1 MGIILF
7 NLRDLQRLERRID
20 RVQREQAPPTLRM
33 IVLNEETDS
42 AEVYPHDYEEEKTP
56 LEIAQDPWSLL
67 LKIEK
72 KPEDWNK

>member
-20 RVQREQAPPTLRM
+20 KVQKEQAPPTLRM

-42 AEVYPHDYEEEKTP
+42 AEVFPHDYEEEKTP
-56 LEIAQDPWSLL
+56 LEIATDPWSLL

-72 KPEDWNK
+72 KPEDWNN

>member
-42 AEVYPHDYEEEKTP
+42 AEVFPHNYEEEKTP
-56 LEIAQDPWSLL
+56 LEIATDPWSLL

-72 KPEDWNK
+72 RLL

>member
-7 NLRDLQRLERRID
+7 NLRDLKRLERRID

-33 IVLNEETDS
+33 IVLNEENDS

-56 LEIAQDPWSLL
+56 LEIVQDPWSLL

-72 KPEDWNK
+72 KPKDWNK

>member
-42 AEVYPHDYEEEKTP
+42 AEVFPHDYEEEKTP
-56 LEIAQDPWSLL
+56 LEIATDPWSLL

-72 KPEDWNK
+72 KPEDLNN

>member
-56 LEIAQDPWSLL
+56 LEIVQDPWSLL

-72 KPEDWNK
+72 KPEDWNN

>member
-33 IVLNEETDS
+33 IVLDEETDS
-42 AEVYPHDYEEEKTP
+42 AEVYPHDYE
-56 LEIAQDPWSLL
+56 
-67 LKIEK
+67 K
-72 KPEDWNK
+72 KRLVRDS

>member
-42 AEVYPHDYEEEKTP
+42 AEVFPHDYEEEKTP
-56 LEIAQDPWSLL
+56 LEIVQDPWSLL

-72 KPEDWNK
+72 KPEDWNN

>member
-56 LEIAQDPWSLL
+56 LEIVQDPWSLL

-72 KPEDWNK
+72 KPKDWNK

>member
-42 AEVYPHDYEEEKTP
+42 AEVYPYDYEEEKTP
-56 LEIAQDPWSLL
+56 LEIVKDPWSLL

-72 KPEDWNK
+72 KPIDWD

>member
-20 RVQREQAPPTLRM
+20 KVQKEQAPPTLRM
-33 IVLNEETDS
+33 IVLDDETES
-42 AEVYPHDYEEEKTP
+42 PEVYPYDYEEEKTP
-56 LEIAQDPWSLL
+56 LEIVKDPWSLL

-72 KPEDWNK
+72 KPKDWD

>member
-1 MGIILF
+1 MGVILF

-42 AEVYPHDYEEEKTP
+42 AEVFPHDYEEEKTP
-56 LEIAQDPWSLL
+56 LEIATDPWSLL

-72 KPEDWNK
+72 KPEDWNN

>member
-42 AEVYPHDYEEEKTP
+42 AEVFPHDYEEEKTP
-56 LEIAQDPWSLL
+56 LEIATDPWSLL

-72 KPEDWNK
+72 KPEDWNN

>member
-42 AEVYPHDYEEEKTP
+42 AEVYPHDYEEKTP
-56 LEIAQDPWSLL
+56 LEIVKDPWSLL

-72 KPEDWNK
+72 KPEDWNN

>member
-33 IVLNEETDS
+33 IVLDEETDS

-56 LEIAQDPWSLL
+56 LEIATDPWSLL

-72 KPEDWNK
+72 KPKDWNK

>member
-56 LEIAQDPWSLL
+56 LEIVQDPWSLL

-72 KPEDWNK
+72 KPKSWA

>member
-42 AEVYPHDYEEEKTP
+42 AEVFPHDYEEEKTP
-56 LEIAQDPWSLL
+56 LEIATDPWSLL

>member
-42 AEVYPHDYEEEKTP
+42 AEVFPHDYEEEKTP
-56 LEIAQDPWSLL
+56 LEIATDPWSLL
-67 LKIEK
+67 LKIEE
-72 KPEDWNK
+72 KPKDWNK

>member
-42 AEVYPHDYEEEKTP
+42 SEVYPHDYEEEKTP
-56 LEIAQDPWSLL
+56 LEIVQDPWSLL

>member
-42 AEVYPHDYEEEKTP
+42 AEVFPHDY
-56 LEIAQDPWSLL
+56 
-67 LKIEK
+67 
-72 KPEDWNK
+72 